1 MSIASDFTSLQ
12 ESQFLKMI
20 TSNLVP
26 VEIIKEKK
34 GVATLIRINGQQYV
48 VQHPSHM
55 RSNQNLKQKA
65 K

>member
-1 MSIASDFTSLQ
+1 MTITDDFTTTK

-20 TSNLVP
+20 TSNLAP

-34 GVATLIRINGQQYV
+34 GIATLIRFNKQQYV

-55 RSNQNLKQKA
+55 RANQNLKKKA

>member
-1 MSIASDFTSLQ
+1 MTMTDDFTSKQ

-34 GVATLIRINGQQYV
+34 GVATLIKCNGQQYV

-55 RSNQNLKQKA
+55 RSDQNLKRKA

>member
-1 MSIASDFTSLQ
+1 MPITEDFTSIQ

-26 VEIIKEKK
+26 VEIIKVKK
-34 GVATLIRINGQQYV
+34 GVATLIKCNGQQYL
-48 VQHPSHM
+48 VQNPSHM
-55 RSNQNLKQKA
+55 RSNQNLKQKV

>member
-1 MSIASDFTSLQ
+1 MIISDYTNKQ
-12 ESQFLKMI
+12 EKHFLKLLYQ
-20 TSNLVP
+20 SP

-34 GVATLIRINGQQYV
+34 GVATLIRFNNQQYV

-55 RSNQNLKQKA
+55 RSNQNLKKKA

>member
-1 MSIASDFTSLQ
+1 MSITEQFTNIQ

-20 TSNLVP
+20 SSNFVP
-26 VEIIKEKK
+26 VEFIKVKK
-34 GVATLIRINGQQYV
+34 GVATLIRVNDHQYV

-55 RSNQNLKQKA
+55 RSNQNLKKKA

>member
-1 MSIASDFTSLQ
+1 MPITEDFTSDQ
-12 ESQFLKMI
+12 ESQFLKLI
-20 TSNLVP
+20 TTNLVT

-34 GVATLIRINGQQYV
+34 GVATLIKCNGQQYV

-55 RSNQNLKQKA
+55 RSHQNLKRKA

>member
-34 GVATLIRINGQQYV
+34 GVATLIKCNGQQYV
-48 VQHPSHM
+48 VQHLSHT

>member
-1 MSIASDFTSLQ
+1 MTITENLTSVQ
-12 ESQFLKMI
+12 ELQFLQKV

-26 VEIIKEKK
+26 VEIIKDKK
-34 GVATLIRINGQQYV
+34 GVATLIKCNSQQYV

-55 RSNQNLKQKA
+55 RNDQNLKRKA

>member
-1 MSIASDFTSLQ
+1 MPITEDFTSIQ

-20 TSNLVP
+20 TSNLLP

-34 GVATLIRINGQQYV
+34 GVATLIKCNGQQYV

-65 K
+65 R

>member
-1 MSIASDFTSLQ
+1 MPITENFTNIQ

-26 VEIIKEKK
+26 VEIIKVKK
-34 GVATLIRINGQQYV
+34 GVATLIKCNGQQYV

-55 RSNQNLKQKA
+55 RANQNLKKKA
-65 K
+65 E

>member
-1 MSIASDFTSLQ
+1 MSITEDFTGIQ

-20 TSNLVP
+20 TSNLLP

-34 GVATLIRINGQQYV
+34 GVATLIKCNGQQYV

-55 RSNQNLKQKA
+55 RSHQNLKRKA

>member
-1 MSIASDFTSLQ
+1 MPITDYFTSVQ

-20 TSNLVP
+20 TSNLAP

-34 GVATLIRINGQQYV
+34 GIATLIRFNKQQYV

-55 RSNQNLKQKA
+55 RSNQNLKKKA